1 VSEYRIGHG
10 FDVHRLVEGRPLVLG
25 GVTVPCDRGLAGHSD
40 ADCATHALC
49 DAILGAAAAGD
60 MGRHFP
66 SSDPRWKGAASLG
79 FLREAVRLAAERDF
93 EVENADL
100 TLIAEAPRLAPW
112 MESMR
117 ERISATLGVA
127 ADRVSIKSKSSD
139 GLGATGRGEGIAAWA
154 TVLLRRRPPEEQK
167 EQA

>member
-1 VSEYRIGHG
+1 VSEHAVEYRVGHG

-25 GVTVPCDRGLAGHSD
+25 GVTVPSERGLAGHSG
-40 ADCATHALC
+40 ADCASHALC

-60 MGRHFP
+60 MGEHFP
-66 SSDPRWKGAASLG
+66 SSDPRWSGASSLG
-79 FLREAVRLAAERDF
+79 FLEEAVRLAGERRF
-93 EVENADL
+93 QLENADL

-112 MESMR
+112 TGKMR
-117 ERISATLGVA
+117 ERISAALGVTPE
-127 ADRVSIKSKSSD
+127 RISIKSKSSD

-154 TVLLRRRPPEEQK
+154 TVLLRRQ

>member
-1 VSEYRIGHG
+1 LTEYRVGHG
-10 FDVHRLVEGRPLVLG
+10 FDLHRLVEGRPLVLG
-25 GVTVPCDRGLAGHSD
+25 GVTVPWDRGLEGHSD

-60 MGRHFP
+60 MGEHFP
-66 SSDPRWKGAASLG
+66 SSDPRWRDAPSLG
-79 FLREAVRLAAERDF
+79 FLEQAVRLAAERRF
-93 EVENADL
+93 QVENADI

-112 MESMR
+112 TGQMR
-117 ERISATLGVA
+117 DRISQALGVA
-127 ADRVSIKSKSSD
+127 AERVSIKSKSSD

-154 TVLLRRRPPEEQK
+154 TVLLRRQ